1 VSLASLP
8 SDGCKSNSPFPSGL
22 SALGFLLVWLFVPAT
37 DYVSY
42 TYLLSPPSA
51 ASAVRPEL
59 IAGKQA
65 MTLED
70 MSAKFNSSLR
80 KHGQKKLGALKLGM
94 SGKESPGAVSG
105 AEDGTAD
112 ETVDGAEEN
121 GTSD

>member
-1 VSLASLP
+1 M
-8 SDGCKSNSPFPSGL
+8 
-22 SALGFLLVWLFVPAT
+22 
-37 DYVSY
+37 
-42 TYLLSPPSA
+42 
-51 ASAVRPEL
+51 RPEL